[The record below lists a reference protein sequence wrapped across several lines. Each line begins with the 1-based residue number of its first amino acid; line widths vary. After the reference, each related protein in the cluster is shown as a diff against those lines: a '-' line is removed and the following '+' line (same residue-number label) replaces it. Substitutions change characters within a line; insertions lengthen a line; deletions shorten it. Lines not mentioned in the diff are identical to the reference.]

1 MTWWCARILNAESV
15 TSSIFKSRNRARKRN
30 RSENLT
36 LGDDSMALQKESPRS
51 DPGPESVFAPEIALV
66 DLNNS
71 KGHGFKCYQYE
82 GIYWSLWP
90 HQISKGKSPVEE
102 FKRLKEC
109 TMEEDDI
116 IICAY
121 AKCGTH
127 WLWEVSEMLK
137 SGTIQY
143 KKETKETRMIEFIQ
157 KEGIDS
163 LQKPRILNTHLPL
176 RMLPTQVVE
185 KKVKCIQIMRNP
197 KDVCVSF
204 YNHKKNILPSIG
216 YDGDFVEFT
225 EAFLSGKLPFG
236 SYHNY
241 LLTWQK
247 EVARE
252 PNLPVLTLHYEVMKV
267 NPVRCIKDIAT
278 FLNITVTDTFCEG
291 IAEACSFDKMKQ
303 FDKEEKHMHLSLW
316 KEGSGGSFYR
326 KGEVGDWKNW
336 FTVAENEKFD
346 RIWNDKVKE
355 SGIQF
360 MYTL

>member
-1 MTWWCARILNAESV
+1 MAMQTECPRPDSGTECATA
-15 TSSIFKSRNRARKRN
+15 
-30 RSENLT
+30 SEVE
-36 LGDDSMALQKESPRS
+36 M
-51 DPGPESVFAPEIALV
+51 V
-66 DLNNS
+66 DLINS
-71 KGHGFKCYQYE
+71 KGHGFRCYQYE

-90 HQISKGKSPVEE
+90 RQISKGKDPIEE
-102 FKRLKEC
+102 FKRLKDC

-121 AKCGTH
+121 PKCGTH
-127 WLWEVSEMLK
+127 WLWEIIEMLK
-137 SGTIQY
+137 SGIIRNT
-143 KKETKETRMIEFIQ
+143 KEVKETKMIEFIQ
-157 KEGIDS
+157 KDGIETM
-163 LQKPRILNTHLPL
+163 QKPKILNTHLPL
-176 RMLPTQVVE
+176 RMLPTQIVE
-185 KKVKCIQIMRNP
+185 KKIKCIQIMRNP

-204 YNHKKNILPSIG
+204 FNHKKDILSSIG

-247 EVARE
+247 EAARE
-252 PNLPVLTLHYEVMKV
+252 PNLPVLTLHYEAMKLDPF
-267 NPVRCIKDIAT
+267 NCIQDIAT
-278 FLNITVTDTFCEG
+278 FLNITVTDTFCKG

-303 FDKEEKHMHLSLW
+303 FDKEEKHQPLTLW

-346 RIWNDKVKE
+346 HIWNDKME
-355 SGIQF
+355 DTGIKF